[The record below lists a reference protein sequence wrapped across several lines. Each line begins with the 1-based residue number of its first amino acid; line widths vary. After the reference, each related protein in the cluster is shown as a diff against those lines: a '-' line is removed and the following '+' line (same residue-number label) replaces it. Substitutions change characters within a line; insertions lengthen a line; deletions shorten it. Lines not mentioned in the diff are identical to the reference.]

1 MKENT
6 PNKTPIITLEVI
18 AQRKAEKLEEVQ
30 QAKKEMVQT
39 IHELF
44 APVEQKGGVEG
55 IMQHINTGIAV
66 YDGVRT
72 GIKIMQRI
80 RGYFLKKR
88 NNLVLTTTFYPH
100 EKTATRCGGN
110 FVVIFHVCT
119 GQSIM
124 DALLCHFSG
133 WNHHRIHL

>member
-44 APVEQKGGVEG
+44 APVEHKGGVVG

-80 RGYFLKKR
+80 RGYFLKK
-88 NNLVLTTTFYPH
+88 
-100 EKTATRCGGN
+100 KK
-110 FVVIFHVCT
+110 
-119 GQSIM
+119 
-124 DALLCHFSG
+124 
-133 WNHHRIHL
+133 

>member
-18 AQRKAEKLEEVQ
+18 AQRKAEKLEE
-30 QAKKEMVQT
+30 VQT

-80 RGYFLKKR
+80 RGYFLKK
-88 NNLVLTTTFYPH
+88 
-100 EKTATRCGGN
+100 KK
-110 FVVIFHVCT
+110 
-119 GQSIM
+119 
-124 DALLCHFSG
+124 
-133 WNHHRIHL
+133 

>member
-44 APVEQKGGVEG
+44 APVEHKGGVEG
-55 IMQHINTGIAV
+55 IMTEYGPVSRSCKESEDI
-66 YDGVRT
+66 
-72 GIKIMQRI
+72 
-80 RGYFLKKR
+80 
-88 NNLVLTTTFYPH
+88 
-100 EKTATRCGGN
+100 
-110 FVVIFHVCT
+110 
-119 GQSIM
+119 S
-124 DALLCHFSG
+124 
-133 WNHHRIHL
+133 

>member
-44 APVEQKGGVEG
+44 APVEHKE
-55 IMQHINTGIAV
+55 A
-66 YDGVRT
+66 
-72 GIKIMQRI
+72 
-80 RGYFLKKR
+80 
-88 NNLVLTTTFYPH
+88 
-100 EKTATRCGGN
+100 
-110 FVVIFHVCT
+110 
-119 GQSIM
+119 
-124 DALLCHFSG
+124 
-133 WNHHRIHL
+133 

>member
-44 APVEQKGGVEG
+44 APVEHKGGVEG
-55 IMQHINTGIAV
+55 IMQHINTGIA
-66 YDGVRT
+66 RT

-80 RGYFLKKR
+80 RGYFLKK
-88 NNLVLTTTFYPH
+88 
-100 EKTATRCGGN
+100 KK
-110 FVVIFHVCT
+110 
-119 GQSIM
+119 
-124 DALLCHFSG
+124 
-133 WNHHRIHL
+133 